1 MSLRSRH
8 PKARVIDNPGA
19 IKPASIM
26 EVFVNTVLERAKGP
40 SPDLHTAVHLIE
52 EHDSLLA
59 LEFLDSA
66 FQQLGPTE
74 VPRPLIHALDARRST
89 LLLEF
94 YRRSVEYLSSF
105 EPLEQLLRN
114 GFPGLTM
121 ADRYQLKE
129 AIRRQTARIKAG
141 LAMGPKGGSGS
152 HLIPGPPSTSRN

>member
-8 PKARVIDNPGA
+8 PKAWVIDNPGA